1 MLVSFVNVSKN
12 FYLDDNTIITP
23 VQDTT
28 LSVARG
34 EFILISGR
42 SGSGKTTLL
51 NLAAGLVRPTRGKV
65 LIDDSDL
72 HKMTDRQLTS
82 FRCQKI
88 GFVFQFPSLIPTL
101 NALEN
106 VIVPTM
112 FRSREVKHDARERAN
127 SLLEMLGLSER
138 IEAYPKQLSSGEQKR
153 VVIARALMNHPELIL
168 ADEPTSDLDEQ
179 TEREIMAL
187 FRTIHASGKTIIMV
201 THNLELVSY
210 ATRAFKMENSTLKEV
225 AGKHGQEKTDF

>member
-28 LSVARG
+28 LSVDRG

-112 FRSREVKHDARERAN
+112 FRTREVKHDAHKRAN

-138 IEAYPKQLSSGEQKR
+138 MEAYPKQLSAGEQKR
-153 VVIARALMNHPELIL
+153 VVIARALMKSPELIL

-201 THNLELVSY
+201 THNLELASY
-210 ATRAFKMENSTLKEV
+210 ATRTFKMKNSTLTAV
-225 AGKHGQEKTDF
+225 AGKQR

>member
-72 HKMTDRQLTS
+72 HNMTDRQLTS
-82 FRCQKI
+82 FRCPKI

-138 IEAYPKQLSSGEQKR
+138 IEAYPKQLSAGEQKR
-153 VVIARALMNHPELIL
+153 VVIARSLMNHPELIL

-187 FRTIHASGKTIIMV
+187 FRKIHARGKTIIMV
-201 THNLELVSY
+201 THNLELASY
-210 ATRAFKMENSTLKEV
+210 ATRVFKMEDSTL
-225 AGKHGQEKTDF
+225 QEINRHAQ